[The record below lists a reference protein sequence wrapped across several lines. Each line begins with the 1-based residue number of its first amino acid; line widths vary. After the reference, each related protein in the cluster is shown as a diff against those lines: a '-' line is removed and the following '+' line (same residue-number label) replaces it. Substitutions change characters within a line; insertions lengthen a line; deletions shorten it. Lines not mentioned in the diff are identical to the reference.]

1 VTGVGEQEKVKKK
14 KIKNWNMGVR
24 DLGVVPAFLA
34 GSESESSTRPRH
46 EKGAHE
52 TATAWDF
59 HHSQRRCLN
68 LRLSFW

>member
-1 VTGVGEQEKVKKK
+1 
-14 KIKNWNMGVR
+14 MGVR